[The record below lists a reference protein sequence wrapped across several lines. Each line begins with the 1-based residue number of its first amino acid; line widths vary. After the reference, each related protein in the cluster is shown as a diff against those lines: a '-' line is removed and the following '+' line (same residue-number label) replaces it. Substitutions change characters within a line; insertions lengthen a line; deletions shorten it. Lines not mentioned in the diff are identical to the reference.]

1 MPKQKQITRQ
11 AILRRIAEIDAKFQ
25 ATEGWLHPTL
35 SKLARERE
43 LLVEQANKQFKVGL
57 KHEWR

>member
-25 ATEGWLHPTL
+25 ATEGWLHLTL

-43 LLVEQANKQFKVGL
+43 LLVE
-57 KHEWR
+57 